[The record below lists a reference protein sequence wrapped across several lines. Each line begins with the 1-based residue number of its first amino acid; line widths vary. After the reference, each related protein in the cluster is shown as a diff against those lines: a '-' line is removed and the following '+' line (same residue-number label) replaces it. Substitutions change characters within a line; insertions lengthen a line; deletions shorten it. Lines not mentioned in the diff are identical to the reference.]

1 MISLP
6 DPDSDTQTKGDILS
20 APKNSF
26 IELKSIQ
33 LPLANAFYK
42 RVYKKGIAHKNERVF
57 VIKEHR
63 IICAGKLKQFDGQLL
78 LTGIASDP
86 LYRQQGHASTLIK
99 NILALQPEPIYCFP
113 YCHLQDFYRQLGFTI
128 AHQETVPAIIRQK
141 FITYS
146 KNRALVLMVCNY

>member
-20 APKNSF
+20 PPKNSF

-57 VIKEHR
+57 VIKGHR

-86 LYRQQGHASTLIK
+86 LYRQQGHASELIK
-99 NILALQPEPIYCFP
+99 SILDLYSQPIYCFP
-113 YCHLQDFYRQLGFTI
+113 YSHLQDFYSKLGFTL
-128 AHQETVPAIIRQK
+128 AVQETVPTIIHQK
-141 FITYS
+141 FTTYS
-146 KNRALVLMVCNY
+146 KNRPLLLMVSNY